1 MQEMTTPS
9 HWHMCCAALDPQ
21 GVSMRRALRKN
32 SRREMAAMPQP
43 YHCARG
49 IEFAF
54 SIALHGGFT
63 SWLYKADLNGRRKDS
78 DCQTIQNSQFCMR
91 GLE

>member
-1 MQEMTTPS
+1 
-9 HWHMCCAALDPQ
+9 
-21 GVSMRRALRKN
+21 
-32 SRREMAAMPQP
+32 MPQP